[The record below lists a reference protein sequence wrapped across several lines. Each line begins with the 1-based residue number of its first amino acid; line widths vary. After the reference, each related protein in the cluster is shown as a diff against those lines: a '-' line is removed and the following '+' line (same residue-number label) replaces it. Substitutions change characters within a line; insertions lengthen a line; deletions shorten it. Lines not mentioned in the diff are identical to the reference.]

1 MNFRSKQEETVDIN
15 LTPLIDVVFLLLI
28 FFMVSTTFQKSSEIQ
43 IDLPEASGAVE
54 PKKEFVVEI
63 SIDSLGRYF
72 VNERV
77 LVDKKLSTL
86 KSAIQQTIGT
96 HKNPHVVISADK
108 NATHQSVVIAMD
120 AANQLGLS
128 RFSLATKQA
137 EKDK

>member
-1 MNFRSKQEETVDIN
+1 MNFRKKTEETVDIN

-54 PKKEFVVEI
+54 PKKAFVVEI

-72 VNERV
+72 VNDRI

-86 KSAIQQTIGT
+86 MLAIKQTIGT
-96 HKNPHVVISADK
+96 HKNPQIVISADK
-108 NATHQSVVIAMD
+108 NATHQSVIMAMD
-120 AANQLGLS
+120 AANQLGLHK
-128 RFSLATKQA
+128 FSLATKQGK
-137 EKDK
+137 EDK